1 MPFVN
6 DMSEVLIV
14 KLVRLISSVKTTGSE
29 NGQEPWVI
37 AALLAKKAQSHLNLQ
52 F

>member
-6 DMSEVLIV
+6 HVSEVLIV
-14 KLVRLISSVKTTGSE
+14 ELVCLIPSVKAAGSE

-37 AALLAKKAQSHLNLQ
+37 AALLAKKAQQ
-52 F
+52 